1 MTGHQNRDSTIGL
14 QAFLANDRTPNNMI
28 VFFFSFCKKNACE
41 HAEGMPQYMAS
52 PQCLGYTRY
61 RTVTKDLCFP
71 PRKDIL
77 NRTEEAVRNYS
88 AKAVFVATDNDPM
101 IDHLN
106 FRLKGLGVS

>member
-1 MTGHQNRDSTIGL
+1 MIE
-14 QAFLANDRTPNNMI
+14 ANVI
-28 VFFFSFCKKNACE
+28 VFSISFFKKNACE
-41 HAEGMPQYMAS
+41 HAPGMPQYMAS

-71 PRKDIL
+71 PKQDIL
-77 NRTEEAVRNYS
+77 NRTEEAVRTYA

-106 FRLKGLGVS
+106 FRLKGLDVSRLYNM

>member
-1 MTGHQNRDSTIGL
+1 MYFLPMIEANVIIFFITSL
-14 QAFLANDRTPNNMI
+14 Q
-28 VFFFSFCKKNACE
+28 KNACE
-41 HAEGMPQYMAS
+41 HAPGMPQYMAS

-71 PRKDIL
+71 PRQDIL
-77 NRTEEAVRNYS
+77 NRTEEAVRTYD

-106 FRLKGLGVS
+106 FRLKGLNVS